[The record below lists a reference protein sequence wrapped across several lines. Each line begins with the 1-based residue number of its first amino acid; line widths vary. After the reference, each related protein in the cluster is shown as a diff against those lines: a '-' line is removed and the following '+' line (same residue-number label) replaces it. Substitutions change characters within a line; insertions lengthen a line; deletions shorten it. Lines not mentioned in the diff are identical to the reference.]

1 MSDNKNI
8 DNLVLFRDVKIPQYE
23 IDALIKIEEAIGY
36 ELDFSERFQ
45 HLPYFSVKNHRVSE
59 ISLNWLRGAKPL
71 PECITV
77 LKHLKILRMLNN
89 HKLKCIPSFIYEIS
103 SLQKLV
109 LQNLKLPYLPKSI
122 GNLKNLVSLDVSHNC
137 LVSLP
142 DSIGR
147 LTLLQRLF
155 LGNNQLIS
163 LPESIGNLS
172 NLEFMGLENNKLTS
186 LSNSIFNMKSLKTID
201 LQGNKFDNLCDLRT
215 RLNSRGID
223 ISLFRM

>member
-8 DNLVLFRDVKIPQYE
+8 ENLALFRSIKIPQSE
-23 IDALIKIEEAIGY
+23 IDALLKIEESVGY
-36 ELDFSERFQ
+36 KLDFSDRTDIFFV
-45 HLPYFSVKNHRVSE
+45 PSFSVENHRISA

-89 HKLKCIPSFIYEIS
+89 HKLKSIPNFIFEIS

-109 LQNLKLPYLPKSI
+109 LQNLKLPDLSQSI
-122 GNLKNLVSLDVSHNC
+122 GNLKNLVQLDVSYNC
-137 LVSLP
+137 LESVP

-147 LTLLQRLF
+147 LTLLKQLL

-163 LPESIGNLS
+163 LPESIGNLD
-172 NLEFMGLENNKLTS
+172 NLVFMGLKNNKLIS
-186 LSNSIFNMKSLKTID
+186 LPNSILNMKSLKNINIR
-201 LQGNKFDNLCDLRT
+201 GNMFDNLCDLKN
-215 RLNSRGID
+215 RLKCRGID
-223 ISLFRM
+223 T